1 MSTVDLEGDL
11 LDALASLVGAARE
24 ELAAAEAVEQRA
36 AALNALVE
44 RSSHRYVGRAAE
56 ELARAV
62 DALRAASAARVPL
75 AERAATRLGCAAAAT
90 LAELAEASPSPFD
103 AELADLRARLDA
115 TARRVGALE
124 EENRALLGERIAL
137 VEAVLAGRC
146 GEVAPTYGRP
156 PASRPRLLR
165 GVL

>member
-115 TARRVGALE
+115 TARRVGA
-124 EENRALLGERIAL
+124 RIAL